1 MPVYRTPWGDFPNV
15 VVHSN
20 LVVMR
25 AHPEYGEAKEG
36 GLHAARAVVR
46 DLFKPGAAMP
56 KTDYVAPVVQLDV
69 NERWNALPMALAVKL
84 AEHMGAKVV
93 PTIVQ
98 SNVVYHTG
106 AEARQRLAH
115 QPQFAGKV
123 PRGTYLL
130 VDDVVTFGSTLA
142 NLRGHIEVH
151 GGRVAGASTLGAGIF
166 AARIRPDPAVLT
178 SLQQRFGHELAHT
191 TRTLGFPPGCLTNK
205 EAWFLR
211 GLTQLEGIRSAG
223 AQAEGSRQ
231 PAVGIDPGGIQRAG
245 MRPIL

>member
-1 MPVYRTPWGDFPNV
+1 MPVYRTPWGEFPNV

-20 LVVMR
+20 LVAMR
-25 AHPEYGEAKEG
+25 AHPAYAEAKEG
-36 GLHAARAVVR
+36 NLRAARAVVR

-56 KTDYVAPVVQLDV
+56 RTDYIAPVVQLDV
-69 NERWNALPMALAVKL
+69 KERWNALPMALAVKL
-84 AEHMGAKVV
+84 AEHVGARVV

-98 SNVVYHTG
+98 CNVVYHTG

-123 PRGTYLL
+123 PRGSYLL

-151 GGRVAGASTLGAGIF
+151 GGRVAGASTFAAGIF
-166 AARIRPDPAVLT
+166 AARIRPDLAVLT
-178 SLQQRFGHELAHT
+178 SLHQRFGHELTHT
-191 TRTLGFPPGCLTNK
+191 TRKLGFPPGCLTNK

-211 GLTQLEGIRSAG
+211 GLAQLAGCGGPGVAPEGRRDPAVRTVAGGIRG
-223 AQAEGSRQ
+223 
-231 PAVGIDPGGIQRAG
+231 AG
-245 MRPIL
+245 MAPGV